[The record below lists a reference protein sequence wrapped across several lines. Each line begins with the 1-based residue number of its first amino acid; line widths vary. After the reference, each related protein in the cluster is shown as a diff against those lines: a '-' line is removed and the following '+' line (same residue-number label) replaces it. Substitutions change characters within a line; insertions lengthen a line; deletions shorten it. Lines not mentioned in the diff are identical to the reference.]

1 MKHAPTTAILA
12 MASAA
17 VSTLCLAQAVPS
29 TGPSAGPAG
38 QGVDAFLAADLS
50 RGVFRSG
57 DQVARAW
64 GTLASGATPSE
75 SGRTFIDAHARGLF
89 GVDPSQLAPIG
100 PFEAGEHL
108 VPIMPDRAVGGSRFT
123 GTYWSQF
130 VKGIPVY
137 KSHLLVLVR
146 NEPGFPAVLA
156 SSTLWDVS
164 GIEAS
169 LEGVDPR
176 VLPDARTWTR
186 HALNQFRSQPQ
197 VSPAK
202 YVIWAGLDRVKAE
215 PRLAVQFTAEGG
227 GHWDP
232 DTHQHIEFVVDA
244 KSGQVLHQHSLVCN
258 AVEGRVTGMGTPGS
272 SSSICTAPDDLP
284 LQYLAV
290 QVDGTTVYSD
300 VNGFYSAPDA
310 AGTSTASA
318 SITGR
323 FFDVRNTNDTA
334 PLSLSASVPQGAGW
348 SPLFNA
354 GDSGTTA
361 FDATRAQVN
370 VYHHA
375 NVIRDAVLRSN
386 ADYPTIA
393 TQLAFRAN
401 VNIASTCN
409 ATYTGN
415 AINFYAAGGGC
426 SNTAFGTVVSHEYGH
441 HAVNTGGS
449 LQGPYG
455 EGMGDV
461 FGIITSDESITG
473 LGFQNCVGGIR
484 DADNTCQYDAVNC
497 SSCGSTVH
505 SCGRLLS
512 GFVWDVRGGLLAS
525 DPAGYR
531 QYLADL
537 AINSILLHGAVTSI
551 DGAITVDFLTL
562 DDDDA
567 FLGNGTPNETAI
579 LSAGS
584 QHGIVPPGLI
594 SFNSEIPELVPPDM
608 PVTIGFRV
616 RSLSESVVAS
626 SVRVLKYS
634 NGQTTELIPTQVGL
648 GAWEITFPGQA
659 CGTSV
664 RFSVRAQTSQGT
676 VLQSPENAPNSQ
688 LTMTFGTSVS
698 SGQLVADDLE
708 AATSNWSVGAA
719 DDNATAGLW
728 VRGDPNGTS
737 FGGGIPAQPE
747 DDNTPAPGTLCWFTG
762 QGAVGGGAGQ
772 ADVDGG
778 TTTLVTPNFSL
789 AGANDPRVEFWSWY
803 SNEGGQNPNSDSMPV
818 EVSADGG
825 ATWVTA
831 LTISENARAWVR
843 REIRLEDF
851 LPAPVAQVRVRFR
864 ARDLGN
870 GSLVEAAIDDL
881 RISATSV
888 GCEPL
893 TPADLNDDGVVDG
906 ADLGLLLANWGSPG
920 TGDLDGSGAVDGI
933 DLGLLLGSWS

>member
-1 MKHAPTTAILA
+1 MKHASMTVILG

-17 VSTLCLAQAVPS
+17 VSTLSLAQAVPT
-29 TGPSAGPAG
+29 TGTSAGAAP
-38 QGVDAFLAADLS
+38 QGLEAFLAADLG

-57 DQVARAW
+57 DQIARAW
-64 GTLASGATPSE
+64 GTLGSGATPSE
-75 SGRTFIDAHARGLF
+75 SGKAFIDAHARGLY

-100 PFEAGEHL
+100 PFEAAEHL

-169 LEGVDPR
+169 LDGIDPR

-186 HALNQFRSQPQ
+186 HALNQFRAQPQ
-197 VSPAK
+197 VGPAK
-202 YVIWAGLDRVKAE
+202 YVIWAGIDRLRAE
-215 PRLAVQFTAEGG
+215 PRLAVQFVAEGG

-232 DTHQHIEFVVDA
+232 DTHQRIEFVVDA

-258 AVEGRVTGMGTPGS
+258 AVEGRVTGSGTPGS
-272 SSSICTAPDDLP
+272 GASICTSPDALP

-290 QVDGTTVYSD
+290 QVDGTTVYTD
-300 VNGFYSAPDA
+300 ADGFYSAPDA
-310 AGTSTASA
+310 AGTSAASA
-318 SITGR
+318 SLLGR
-323 FFDVRNTNDTA
+323 YFDVRDNGVPT
-334 PLSLSASVPQGAGW
+334 LSLSASVPQGAGW

-354 GDSGTTA
+354 TDNGTTA
-361 FDATRAQVN
+361 FDGPRAQVN

-401 VNIASTCN
+401 VNIAATCN
-409 ATYTGN
+409 ATYTGT

-441 HAVNTGGS
+441 HAVATGGS

-473 LGFQNCVGGIR
+473 IGFRNCIGGIR
-484 DADNTCQYDAVNC
+484 DADNTCQYDPESC

-512 GFVWDVRGGLLAS
+512 GFVWDVRGELLAS
-525 DPAGYR
+525 DPTGYR

-537 AINSILLHGAVTSI
+537 AINSILLHGAVTTI
-551 DGAITVDFLTL
+551 DGAITIDFLTL

-567 FLGNGTPNETAI
+567 SLSNGTPNEAAI
-579 LSAGS
+579 VSAGS
-584 QHGIVPPGLI
+584 QHGLLPPGLI
-594 SFNSEIPELVPPDM
+594 SLDSAIPELVPPDM

-616 RSLSESVVAS
+616 RSFAEPIVAS
-626 SVRVLKYS
+626 SVRVLRSS
-634 NGQTTELIPTQVGL
+634 NGQVTELVPTQVGIDT
-648 GAWEITFPGQA
+648 WSITFPGQA
-659 CGTSV
+659 CGASV
-664 RFSVRAQTSQGT
+664 RFSVRAQTAQGT
-676 VLQSPENAPNSQ
+676 VLQHPEGAPNAQ

-698 SGQLVADDLE
+698 TSEFAINDFE
-708 AATSNWSVGAA
+708 ASTSDWSVGATG
-719 DDNATAGLW
+719 DNATSGLW
-728 VRGDPNGTS
+728 VRGNPVGTA
-737 FGGGIPAQPE
+737 FGSGIPAQPE
-747 DDNTPAPGTLCWFTG
+747 DDHTPSPGTSCWFTG
-762 QGAVGGGAGQ
+762 QGAVGGTAGQ

-778 TTTLVTPNFSL
+778 TTTLVSPNFAL
-789 AGANDPRVEFWSWY
+789 AGANDPRVEFWAWY
-803 SNEGGQNPNSDSMPV
+803 SNEGGSSPYSDRMPV
-818 EVSADGG
+818 ELSADGG

-831 LTISENARAWVR
+831 LTIWENARAWVR
-843 REIRLEDF
+843 REIRVEDF
-851 LPAPVAQVRVRFR
+851 FPAPVAQVRVRFR
-864 ARDLGN
+864 ASDLGS
-870 GSLVEAAIDDL
+870 GSLVEAAIDDV
-881 RISATSV
+881 RITTATV
-888 GCEPL
+888 DCEPL
-893 TPADLNDDGVVDG
+893 TPADLNSDGVVDG
-906 ADLGLLLANWGSPG
+906 ADLGILLGNWGSAG
-920 TGDLDGSGAVDGI
+920 AGDLDGSGTVDGI